1 MPTTLPKRR
10 SQPEFSPSPRQLVA
24 LGAALVLMIVL
35 IAGHARFKAWVSDA
49 LRAQSL
55 APDASQSRLALRDG
69 KKDTKSLKRLVGEE
83 GLEPSK
89 S

>member
-1 MPTTLPKRR
+1 MPTTLPERR
-10 SQPEFSPSPRQLVA
+10 SQPEFSPSPRQIVA
-24 LGAALVLMIVL
+24 LGAALVLMIAL

-49 LRAQSL
+49 LRAESV
-55 APDASQSRLALRDG
+55 APDASQARLALRD
-69 KKDTKSLKRLVGEE
+69 KEDTKSLKRLVGEE